1 MADPAKLLHT
11 QLTAWSKSDVLV
23 KVRNLQVSGG
33 WKDQRIAA
41 VNLDHVMTLLDR
53 LDADK
58 EDTTPFRKYTTQLH
72 RAVFGYGTDW
82 ANVTGRSTVGNN
94 PVDEHALNSLLTIS
108 MAVKH
113 LIPRLENDGLKTLN
127 DMLQDDVLQQPSD
140 EFPYEIR
147 AYFIRVRDH
156 LAWCVEHFNEVG
168 EFELHETTMQ
178 FRMTA
183 LFMTAG
189 APETEKSKWLGFVN
203 ERLLWPFI
211 TTVTTA
217 QPAAWAQ
224 NQLIEF
230 GQQALGMATGSGG

>member
-11 QLTAWSKSDVLV
+11 QLSAWSKPEVLD
-23 KVRNLQVSGG
+23 KTRNLRSASG
-33 WKDQRIAA
+33 WKDQRVAA

-53 LDADK
+53 LDAEE
-58 EDTTPFRKYTTQLH
+58 EDTTPFRKYTTPLH
-72 RAVFGYGTDW
+72 QAVFGYGTDW
-82 ANVTGRSTVGNN
+82 SHHSNRTARTTN

-113 LIPRLENDGLKTLN
+113 LIPKLEKDGLQTFNK
-127 DMLQDDVLQQPSD
+127 MLEDEVLQQPSD

-156 LAWCVEHFNEVG
+156 LAWCVQHFSEVG
-168 EFELHETTMQ
+168 EFELHEAAMQ
-178 FRMTA
+178 FRMTV

-189 APETEKSKWLGFVN
+189 APEHEKPKWRSFVD
-203 ERLLWPFI
+203 ERLVWPFI
-211 TTVTTA
+211 TTVMTA

-224 NQLIEF
+224 NQLLEF
-230 GQQALGMATGSGG
+230 GQQAIGMATGSGG